1 MKIRKRAEQKN
12 FRVSTYY
19 YRQCDL
25 VRLTDIEGIEYLNGT
40 IVVYAEYVKDIKVV
54 LDNYG
59 FYTNVVDMITG
70 QRVYIEL

>member
-12 FRVSTYY
+12 FRVNAYY
-19 YRQCDL
+19 YRQYDL
-25 VRLTDIEGIEYLNGT
+25 VRLTDIEGIEYLNGN
-40 IVVYAEYVKDIKVV
+40 IVVYAEYVKDLKVV

-70 QRVYIEL
+70 ERVYIEL